1 MSLPLSLAI
10 TITYSVL
17 AQSGFLGSFPLGF
30 LALSVTFDSG
40 MKERFVSSFLSIGL
54 PLGDKT
60 VPSDSRT
67 SCRTK
72 NRLYPTGP
80 GSFCVAKQNLGVN

>member
-17 AQSGFLGSFPLGF
+17 TQSGFLGSFPLGF
-30 LALSVTFDSG
+30 LALLVTFDSATE
-40 MKERFVSSFLSIGL
+40 ERFVSSFLSICL

-60 VPSDSRT
+60 VSSDSRT
-67 SCRTK
+67 SCHV
-72 NRLYPTGP
+72 Y
-80 GSFCVAKQNLGVN
+80 